1 VLARRAACTGKSLPT
16 LPAMTAI
23 VRLESLGEVFIYTG
37 RAWGYQYAEN
47 IALYTGGVRGVAYA
61 SARIGLSPGVSSSKA
76 GAGTENTDG
85 LVTADMVSE
94 GQ

>member
-1 VLARRAACTGKSLPT
+1 
-16 LPAMTAI
+16 MTAI

-37 RAWGYQYAEN
+37 RACGYQYAEN

-61 SARIGLSPGVSSSKA
+61 SARIGDL
-76 GAGTENTDG
+76 
-85 LVTADMVSE
+85 LTADMVSE